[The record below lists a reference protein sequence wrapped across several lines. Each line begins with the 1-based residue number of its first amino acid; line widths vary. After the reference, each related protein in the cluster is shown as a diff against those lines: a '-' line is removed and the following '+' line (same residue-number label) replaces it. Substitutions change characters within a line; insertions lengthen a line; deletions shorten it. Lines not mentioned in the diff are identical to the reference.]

1 MKAQNIEAQ
10 RAIDLPIASLPPID
24 EHAVEIEAGADRT
37 WEALV
42 ATLPRVFDT
51 GASARAAAALGC
63 SHTEAK
69 GEPSVI
75 GSTLPGFIVSR
86 SIRPASL
93 ALLGQHRFSRYALV
107 FRIDELDARRSRL
120 RAETRADF
128 PGRRGRAYR
137 GLVIGTRGHVLV
149 VRRILRS
156 VRRRAEASPARVDR
170 AKLRDWI
177 DLYVR
182 LWRIEGTDR
191 LDELFAP
198 DASYS
203 TGPYEK
209 PHVGLD
215 AISRMW
221 EAERQGHDELFE
233 IESEV
238 IAVEGDIGVA
248 RIGVHYG
255 EPRDQDYRDLWIVRF
270 DASGRCVHFEEWPFW
285 PPGSKG
291 ATAAS
296 PEG

>member
-1 MKAQNIEAQ
+1 MDATAGQ

-24 EHAVEIEAGADRT
+24 EHAVEVEAGADRT

-42 ATLPRVFDT
+42 ATLPSVLE
-51 GASARAAAALGC
+51 ARAWGRAAVALG
-63 SHTEAK
+63 SAYKEAS
-69 GEPSVI
+69 GDPSVI

-86 SIRPASL
+86 SVRPATL

-120 RAETRADF
+120 RAQTRAEF

-137 GLVIGTRGHVLV
+137 GLVIGTRGHLLA
-149 VRRILRS
+149 VRRILRA

-182 LWRIEGTDR
+182 LWRTEGTDR

-221 EAERQGHDELFE
+221 AAERQGHDELFE

-255 EPRDQDYRDLWIVRF
+255 QPHGQDYRDLWIVRF
-270 DASGRCVHFEEWPFW
+270 DAGGRCVHFEEWPFW

-291 ATAAS
+291 ATAA
-296 PEG
+296 GAGG